1 MKRIVFSVAFFFLF
15 IGTRLLAQGIT
26 FSHDKTFAEILQEA
40 KAQDKL
46 IFMDCY
52 TSWCGPCKRLA
63 AQVFPDAEVGAYF
76 NANFINAKFDM
87 EKGEGPDISQ
97 RYGIRAYPTLLW
109 LDGEGQVRHK
119 VVGGLDP
126 AGLILAG
133 KKANDPMPGM
143 LETYRQRYKNGARE
157 TTFLSDYLNAQNTDG
172 AVNDEV
178 LREFIIGLSERDRVN
193 DIYVKTIFNVTG
205 NILSP
210 GVEEMMVNKA
220 VYAEKMGPQVFFN
233 KINSLAAKAV
243 KDAYSTTNPALF
255 TAAMQLLKRAA
266 APDAHRQT
274 LMLTMD
280 YAALQEDWKAY
291 DKAATTFFKKYDAKN
306 ALRLNDAAWLYFLH
320 MDQAKQLKKAERWAW
335 QSIQADNRYSYNLT
349 YAYLLYKQKKYAEAE
364 KACDYAILRA
374 KEERVAPNSAQSLK
388 ENIRNRKP

>member
-1 MKRIVFSVAFFFLF
+1 MFCCSLF
-15 IGTRLLAQGIT
+15 QLKIQAQGIE
-26 FSHDKTFAEILQEA
+26 FAHDKTFAEILQEA

-52 TSWCGPCKRLA
+52 TTWCGPCKRLA

-76 NANFINAKFDM
+76 NASFINTKFDM
-87 EKGEGPDISQ
+87 EKGEGPEISQ

-126 AGLILAG
+126 AGLIAAG

-143 LETYRQRYKNGARE
+143 LEAYRQRYKKGERE
-157 TTFLSDYLNAQNTDG
+157 IPFLSDYLNAQNSDG
-172 AVNDEV
+172 AANEEV
-178 LREFIIGLSERDRVN
+178 LKEFISGLRERDRVN
-193 DIYVKTIFNVTG
+193 DIYMKTIFNCCNQLT
-205 NILSP
+205 SA
-210 GVEEMMVNKA
+210 GVEEMLQNKSL
-220 VYAEKMGPQVFFN
+220 YAEKFGAGFYTKM
-233 KINSLAAKAV
+233 NSLAAKAV
-243 KDAYSTTNPALF
+243 KAAHSQKDPALF
-255 TAAMQLLKRAA
+255 QSAMQFLKRLGAT
-266 APDAHRQT
+266 DATRQT
-274 LMLTMD
+274 LSLTME
-280 YAALQEDWKAY
+280 YAALQEDWKTY
-291 DKAATTFFKKYDAKN
+291 DRAATVYFKKHEPKN

-320 MDQAKQLKKAERWAW
+320 IDQPKMLKKATQWAW
-335 QSIQADNRYSYNLT
+335 QSVQADNRYSYNLT
-349 YAYLLYKQKKYAEAE
+349 YAYLLFKQKKYAEAE